1 MCNIAPVILM
11 IVLPMIGLFFW
22 VRGLMRASIGDAVA
36 GLAILLLIS
45 TGILIVLRDSG
56 GFDIVGCILIVFGV
70 GTVATRPFATEK
82 PPFKRRDLIP
92 AGILFV
98 IFGILGLIAV

>member
-1 MCNIAPVILM
+1 MSNIAPVILM
-11 IVLPMIGLFFW
+11 VLLPVLSLFFW
-22 VRGLMRASIGDAVA
+22 VRGLMRASIGDALA
-36 GLAILLLIS
+36 GLVMLLLIS

-56 GFDIVGCILIVFGV
+56 GFDVVGCILIVFGA
-70 GTVATRPFATEK
+70 GTLATRPFAREK

-98 IFGILGLIAV
+98 LFGILGLVAV